1 MAVILYLLFCLRNC
15 SFAFPPVQFLWR
27 DWRRYWNRLRHQ
39 FYRPKS
45 SRPWRPSLNHPL
57 STIYVFSSSF
67 PSIRIPPCA
76 RGPSSEWIISGLSS
90 TSRIGCCAF
99 TCCGFPIPNSL
110 FISDRA
116 LSDNWMLMDFVTIK
130 HLHGN
135 CILKTSP
142 ITPFNT
148 FKRLS
153 IGTSLIE
160 LFVSAF
166 SSSSSVYCK
175 LAGEAADAWLRSL
188 PFRHDDTNAEAKYT
202 PATYHY

>member
-1 MAVILYLLFCLRNC
+1 MAVILYLPSVWVC
-15 SFAFPPVQFLWR
+15 SFAFPCSVSLEGLAVLLVIGSTR
-27 DWRRYWNRLRHQ
+27 ISSTDT
-39 FYRPKS
+39 

-57 STIYVFSSSF
+57 FSSMYSKSF

-76 RGPSSEWIISGLSS
+76 RGPSSGWIISWFSP

-99 TCCGFPIPNSL
+99 TCCGFPIPNWV
-110 FISDRA
+110 FISARA
-116 LSDNWMLMDFVTIK
+116 LSDNWMLMDLLLLSISMVTAS
-130 HLHGN
+130 
-135 CILKTSP
+135 LKSSP

-166 SSSSSVYCK
+166 SSSSVSVYCK
-175 LAGEAADAWLRSL
+175 SAGEAADCMVTIFAFSSMMIPCEANTSCHLSL
-188 PFRHDDTNAEAKYT
+188 LK
-202 PATYHY
+202 